1 MIDPAVQLLRE
12 ARRRSGLTQRTLAQ
26 RARTS
31 QSVIARIENG
41 TVSPSTRT
49 LQRLLRAAGF
59 EVHASLEALPAVRSR
74 SHMLDDV
81 TRILRLSP
89 EDRLRELHNAS
100 RLFAAA
106 TRVDASGR
114 LHEPVRP

>member
-1 MIDPAVQLLRE
+1 MPDPAVPLLLE
-12 ARRRSGLTQRTLAQ
+12 ARRRAGLTQRSLAR

-59 EVHASLEALPAVRSR
+59 GLHASLEPLATGS

-81 TRILRLSP
+81 ARILRLSP
-89 EDRLRELHNAS
+89 ENRLRELHNAS
-100 RLFAAA
+100 RLFAEAKPVNPGV
-106 TRVDASGR
+106 RF
-114 LHEPVRP
+114 HEPVRP

>member
-1 MIDPAVQLLRE
+1 ML
-12 ARRRSGLTQRTLAQ
+12 AR

-59 EVHASLEALPAVRSR
+59 GLRASLEALATGR

-81 TRILRLSP
+81 ARILRLSP
-89 EDRLRELHNAS
+89 EDRLRELHHAS

-106 TRVDASGR
+106 MRVDSAGQ
-114 LHEPVRP
+114 LHEPVRS